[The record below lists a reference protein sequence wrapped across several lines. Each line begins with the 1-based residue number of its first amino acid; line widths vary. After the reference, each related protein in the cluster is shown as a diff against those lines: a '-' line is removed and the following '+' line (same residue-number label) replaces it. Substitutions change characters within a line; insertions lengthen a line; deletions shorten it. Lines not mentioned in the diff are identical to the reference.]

1 MLLDQSSDLSERSMG
16 SVWDSNKEVLGS
28 SAVSLFVIDVVNAV
42 DKDDAKVLLETLVV
56 ELKGVE

>member
-1 MLLDQSSDLSERSMG
+1 MLLDQSSDLSVRSMG

>member
-1 MLLDQSSDLSERSMG
+1 MLLDQSSDLFESSMG

-28 SAVSLFVIDVVNAV
+28 TAVGLFVVNVVDAV
-42 DKDDAKVLLETLVV
+42 DKNDAKVLLKTLVV